1 MQRAGDEKL
10 LRILTRNHSARL
22 SVLKFI
28 LAGLA
33 FAAGIIAALNPVQPG
48 SGDSVQRKGIDI
60 AIALDVSKSMLATD
74 LAPNRLERAKQF
86 VNKLMD
92 ELPDDRLALVL
103 FAGKAYMQMPLT
115 TDHGAARLFVSS
127 AGPDAVPQQG
137 TVISD
142 ALQIS
147 SRVFNSA
154 EKRFK
159 TIILISDGED
169 HDENALRTAGEL
181 SDQGVM
187 INVVGV
193 GSAEGS
199 VIPDPVTG
207 VNKVDASGNTV
218 ISKLNEGTLR
228 SVAEKTNGVY
238 ISLQGS
244 NEAVS
249 LVKNQLSQIE
259 RKSFGDMSL
268 MNFKTFYMWL
278 AAAMFVLLGA
288 EIFIPERKKRV
299 A

>member
-48 SGDSVQRKGIDI
+48 AGDSVQRKGIDI

-181 SDQGVM
+181 SDEGVM